1 MREYPVISQ
10 GLGKFTPDLFARLM
24 DMLEAFESSNGG
36 GKVKP
41 GIDNTGQRADARVF
55 VARISGSSAIS
66 GENNRFAYTFVE
78 ETADDFSS
86 GSADYNFSSGGRLV
100 TGTAY
105 NIMEV
110 NNTSALMNPGVD
122 LSAGDFPSGMSVQP
136 ISTGSL
142 VFMRQYR
149 DNQGAGLYLFQA
161 ENAIDGSC
169 S

>member
-1 MREYPVISQ
+1 MREYPKISQ

-24 DMLEAFESSNGG
+24 DMLEAFESANGG
-36 GKVKP
+36 GKKKP
-41 GIDNTGQRADARVF
+41 SLDGTRESKQPRVF
-55 VARISGSSAIS
+55 VARITGSSGIT
-66 GENNRFAYTFVE
+66 GENNRFAYTFDE

-86 GSADYNFSSGGRLV
+86 GSKNYNFSAGGRLV

-110 NNTSALMNPGVD
+110 NNTAALMNPGVD
-122 LSAGDFPSGMSVQP
+122 LSAGDFPSGMSVQA

-142 VFMRQYR
+142 VFMRQFR
-149 DNQGAGLYLFQA
+149 DDQGASLYLFQA